1 MNLLII
7 PILGRLNE
15 EFTIFALFIYQMID
29 EKRLTTEEKALK
41 INLTS
46 NIYGCFAEIG
56 AGQEVA
62 ANFFKAGGSSGTI
75 AYTQSAYDMKVSDS
89 MYGEA
94 TRYVCEERLVTMLD
108 SEYNN
113 MKFRLPAKFEE
124 SRFFAFCN
132 TVESLNYHKT
142 NQGQG
147 WVGIRFQMEVGAE
160 PNDIILHIKMHDNS
174 HKAQQEALGILG
186 VNLIHASFFLTHDLD
201 VFLKGMVQ
209 RLPRERMEIDM
220 LRVSGPAFDNVD
232 NRIIALNLV
241 KLGITDATMF
251 DLTGNVLQPATALYK
266 QHVLLMR
273 GRFRPVTKVHID
285 MIESGKKQFLKDKDV
300 DEKNLQVVFELTLK
314 DLTADGKILDKDFVD
329 RAELL
334 STLGYTVMISNYLK
348 HYKMV
353 DYLASIARGKKM
365 GVIVGIYNLHTIFDE
380 RYYDNLPGGLLEA
393 FGRGFGHNVKL
404 LVYPATDV
412 ESGDVYK
419 LNEFRI
425 PTHLK
430 GLLQFMKDNNKMEA
444 IEDFDPKSLY
454 IMSDDVL
461 SKIKASASSWEED
474 VPEQVVKAI
483 KFYELFGYK
492 SEEKTLI
499 H

>member
-1 MNLLII
+1 
-7 PILGRLNE
+7 
-15 EFTIFALFIYQMID
+15 MID
-29 EKRLTTEEKALK
+29 ERRLTTEEKALK

-46 NIYGCFAEIG
+46 DIYGCFAEIG

-94 TRYVCEERLVTMLD
+94 SRYVCEERLITMLET
-108 SEYNN
+108 EYETL
-113 MKFRLPAKFEE
+113 KYRLPNKYKEA
-124 SRFFAFCN
+124 RFFAFCN

-147 WVGIRFQMEVGAE
+147 WVGIRFQLNLESE

-186 VNLIHASFFLTHDLD
+186 VNLVYACYFHFDDLNEFLTSLVH
-201 VFLKGMVQ
+201 
-209 RLPRERMEIDM
+209 RLPRDRMEIDM
-220 LRVSGPAFDNVD
+220 LRVSGPDFETTD

-241 KLGITDATMF
+241 KRGITDATMF
-251 DLTGNVLQPATALYK
+251 DLCGNVLQPATALYK
-266 QHVLLMR
+266 KNILLMR

-285 MIESGKKQFLKDKDV
+285 MIEAGKKQFLNEKDV
-300 DEKNLQVVFELTLK
+300 SEDNLNVIFELTLK
-314 DLTADGKILDKDFVD
+314 DLTADGKISDKDFVD

-334 STLGYTVMISNYLK
+334 GSLGYTVMISNYLK

-353 DYLASIARGKKM
+353 DYLASIAKGKRM
-365 GVIVGIYNLHTIFDE
+365 GVIVGVYNLHTIFDE

-404 LVYPATDV
+404 FVYPANNVDTGELYGLHNV
-412 ESGDVYK
+412 KIPEH
-419 LNEFRI
+419 LN
-425 PTHLK
+425 
-430 GLLQFMKDNNKMEA
+430 GLLAYLKDNNKMEA
-444 IEDFDPKSLY
+444 IQEYDQKLLH

-461 SKIKASASSWEED
+461 AKIKAGSSSWEDE
-474 VPEQVVKAI
+474 VPMEVAKAI
-483 KFYELFGYK
+483 KFFELFGYQAK
-492 SEEKTLI
+492 VTA
-499 H
+499 